1 MGNSEG
7 TERTDAQEEIMSAT
21 YEALCEHGYAALTV
35 ERIASELGK
44 STAAIHYH
52 YETKD
57 ELLVAFLD
65 YLLDGMNEWIDTKPD
80 AEPRKRLAGLL
91 DGLLPAEPHDRQF
104 TVAMLEMRA
113 QAPYNESFRAQFVER
128 DERTRELLKTAI
140 EDGADAGVFDGDADA
155 GDAARSLMALV
166 DGGWTRYVVLDDEA
180 ALTDARETAREYV
193 ESVLAA

>member
-57 ELLVAFLD
+57 ELLVAFAGIETP
-65 YLLDGMNEWIDTKPD
+65 LLAVSIVTIAWQWWILRGGIT
-80 AEPRKRLAGLL
+80 E
-91 DGLLPAEPHDRQF
+91 RQHVS
-104 TVAMLEMRA
+104 TVAA
-113 QAPYNESFRAQFVER
+113 GTV
-128 DERTRELLKTAI
+128 
-140 EDGADAGVFDGDADA
+140 AGVVAVVA
-155 GDAARSLMALV
+155 LLIAA
-166 DGGWTRYVVLDDEA
+166 
-180 ALTDARETAREYV
+180 
-193 ESVLAA
+193 